1 MLPPKTFKN
10 QCKINIFRPEPFRNL
25 LQPSQSSL
33 EAPESLLQP
42 PKCSLEDP
50 PAPWRPRARSP
61 AGLNTGPRFFW
72 PACLH
77 KLITDSSFS
86 LYLKLPGW
94 CSELFKRHR
103 ASWRPQA
110 LSRPSSRKL
119 SGQAPARAET
129 SRPQNWSPAF
139 LVCIINDGPST
150 QSSCQQMAD
159 CQARWRDRS
168 SAALWIY
175 IYIYISATALR
186 ATA

>member
-1 MLPPKTFKN
+1 MSALSIYLLADKGWHPAQTCEKSIFSDQNPSKT
-10 QCKINIFRPEPFRNL
+10 
-25 LQPSQSSL
+25 S
-33 EAPESLLQP
+33 
-42 PKCSLEDP
+42 CSLRRAP
-50 PAPWRPRARSP
+50 WKRQRASWSRPNAPWRTLRPWRPRARSP
-61 AGLNTGPRFFW
+61 AGLKTGPQLFL

-86 LYLKLPGW
+86 LYLKLPGC
-94 CSELFKRHR
+94 CSELFERHR

-129 SRPQNWSPAF
+129 GRPQNWSPAF

-150 QSSCQQMAD
+150 QSSCEQMAD

-168 SAALWIY
+168 SAAPWIF
-175 IYIYISATALR
+175 
-186 ATA
+186 

>member
-1 MLPPKTFKN
+1 MKN
-10 QCKINIFRPEPFRNL
+10 QYFLPRTVPKPSATFPELSGSAREPAGAA
-25 LQPSQSSL
+25 Q
-33 EAPESLLQP
+33 
-42 PKCSLEDP
+42 SLEDP
-50 PAPWRPRARSP
+50 PAPWRPRARSR
-61 AGLNTGPRFFW
+61 AGLKTGPRLFL

-119 SGQAPARAET
+119 SGQAPARVET

-150 QSSCQQMAD
+150 QSSCEQMAD

-168 SAALWIY
+168 SAALWIF
-175 IYIYISATALR
+175 
-186 ATA
+186 